1 MIRDLADLAEAA
13 GGRLNGVN
21 REFGLVST
29 DSRSLPSGAL
39 FVALRGERFDGHE
52 FLPEA
57 ARAGAA
63 GALVERVSE
72 PVLAAGLAQV
82 VVVDALAGLSR
93 LARAWR
99 RCFAIPVI
107 GITGS
112 NGKTTAKEM
121 TGAILARLGPTLVTQ
136 GNLNNHIGVPLMLC
150 RLEAAHRHAVIEMG
164 ANHRQE
170 IAHLAGLAEPEVG
183 VVLNAGPAHL
193 EGFGGIEGVAK
204 GKGEMFEALGSRGTA
219 VINGDDRFA
228 DYWRGLAR
236 HAGRIVTFGIE
247 SEADFRARELHPLAG
262 PDGYAT
268 EFELHC
274 PLGTRRIAI
283 ALAGTHNVMNA
294 LAAAAATASAG
305 ADLDTIEQGLAG
317 MRAVRGRLEILRT
330 RQGAQLID
338 DSYNANPGSVRAGL
352 RALAEVPGERWFV
365 LGEMAELGEDSERLH
380 EDVGAWARECGFSR
394 LLAIGAPTRRAVES
408 FGAGASWYADLE
420 SLIETLRRELTPQ
433 VTVLVKGSRVN
444 RLERVAGALVDIR
457 ADERPGVH

>member
-1 MIRDLADLAEAA
+1 MIRDLASLAEAA
-13 GGRLNGVN
+13 EGRLNGHN
-21 REFGLVST
+21 REFGVVST
-29 DSRSLPSGAL
+29 DSRTLPSGAL

-63 GALVERVSE
+63 GVLVERVSE
-72 PVLAAGLAQV
+72 SLLASGLTQV
-82 VVVDALAGLSR
+82 VVDDTLAGLSR
-93 LARAWR
+93 FARAWR
-99 RCFAIPVI
+99 RSFAIPVI

-121 TGAILARLGPTLVTQ
+121 TGAILSRLGPTLVTQ

-150 RLEAAHRHAVIEMG
+150 RIEAAHRHAVIEMG
-164 ANHRQE
+164 ANHQRE
-170 IAHLAGLAEPEVG
+170 ISHLAALAEPDIG

-193 EGFGGIEGVAK
+193 EGFGGLEGVAR
-204 GKGEMFEALGSRGTA
+204 GKGEMFEALGPRGTA

-228 DYWRGLAR
+228 GYWRGLASS
-236 HAGRIVTFGIE
+236 AGRVVTFGIE
-247 SEADFRARELHPLAG
+247 SEADFQARELRALTG

-268 EFELHC
+268 EFELRC
-274 PLGTRRIAI
+274 PLGTRRIAM

-394 LLAIGAPTRRAVES
+394 LLAIGAPTRRAVEA

-420 SLIETLRRELTPQ
+420 SLIETLRRDLSPQ
-433 VTVLVKGSRVN
+433 ITVLVKGSRVN
-444 RLERVAGALVDIR
+444 RLERVAGALVETR